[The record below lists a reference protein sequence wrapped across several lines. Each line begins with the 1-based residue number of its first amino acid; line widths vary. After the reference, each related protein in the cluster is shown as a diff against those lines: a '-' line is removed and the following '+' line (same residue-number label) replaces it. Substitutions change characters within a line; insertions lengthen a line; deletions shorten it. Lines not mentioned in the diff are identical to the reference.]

1 MKSLVVRKIML
12 DNHSKSVYSDSTM
25 EKINNQMKGVR
36 FRGLTWDEREII
48 VSGLLEKD
56 FNASMIAGILN
67 TSRQNIW
74 NVVKRIKEKK
84 FNSCNTDSV

>member
-1 MKSLVVRKIML
+1 
-12 DNHSKSVYSDSTM
+12 M

-48 VSGLLEKD
+48 VSGLLEKG

-67 TSRQNIW
+67 TSRQNIS
-74 NVVKRIKEKK
+74 NVVKRMKQKNFDQENTK
-84 FNSCNTDSV
+84 FA